1 MRITLVSSCGL
12 VLEAEGRTLL
22 VDALNKQFRCYYGL
36 PPETFSQMLAGE
48 PPYDALC
55 GILCTH
61 AHPDHYNA
69 LRTRQLQAASGAP
82 VFVPQPQTPPQL
94 ALQVGPFCVE
104 YYQFAHTPVP
114 GWDAIT
120 HGVYFISA
128 AGVSVY
134 VTADARIDA
143 VQHRAILR
151 GVLERPDPV
160 LSRNARAAARGSKKE
175 LCLPH
180 PGRRKGCLR
189 CPPQMRTQH
198 GPLRG
203 RTSQCFAA
211 GGLPVTDP
219 AITND
224 QPGVGLAVCFMLT
237 YSSLSAGAC
246 FSFSTQVMPSRMSR
260 IPAARSRL
268 NVP

>member
-36 PPETFSQMLAGE
+36 PPETFVQMLEGE

-94 ALQVGPFCVE
+94 ALQFGPFSVE
-104 YYQFAHTPVP
+104 YHQFAHTPVP

-151 GVLERPDPV
+151 GRRADAAFWNGQILSYPETRALLPEAAKKNYVYHIPV
-160 LSRNARAAARGSKKE
+160 DEKDACGV
-175 LCLPH
+175 
-180 PGRRKGCLR
+180 RRKCERNMARFGAEL
-189 CPPQMRTQH
+189 PNVSLLEAYP
-198 GPLRG
+198 
-203 RTSQCFAA
+203 SQI
-211 GGLPVTDP
+211 L
-219 AITND
+219 
-224 QPGVGLAVCFMLT
+224 L
-237 YSSLSAGAC
+237 
-246 FSFSTQVMPSRMSR
+246 
-260 IPAARSRL
+260 
-268 NVP
+268 